1 MTYLE
6 FLSLM
11 VLYMAWIVLL
21 VRMMM
26 ADETSLHDTDDRA
39 ERRSR

>member
-26 ADETSLHDTDDRA
+26 ADETSLHDTDDRP